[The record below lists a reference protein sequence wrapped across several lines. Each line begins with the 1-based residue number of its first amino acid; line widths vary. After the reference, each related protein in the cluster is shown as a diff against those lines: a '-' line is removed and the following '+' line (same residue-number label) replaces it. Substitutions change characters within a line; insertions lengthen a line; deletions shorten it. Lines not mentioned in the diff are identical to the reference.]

1 MYVQGMLL
9 PVKTARKADYARM
22 AADMFEVMKDY
33 GAIGTME
40 NWADDVPFGTSTSFP
55 RALQLETDE
64 SVVLS
69 WLIFPDRAARD
80 RCMSEGMQDPRLGA
94 LFADMP
100 VDGKRM
106 IWGGFDTIFQ
116 AWVG

>member
-1 MYVQGMLL
+1 MYVHGSIL
-9 PVKTARKADYARM
+9 PVKTARKADYAKLS
-22 AADMFEVMKDY
+22 AAMYEVMKDY

-40 NWADDVPFGTSTSFP
+40 NWAEDVPLGEITSFP
-55 RALQLETDE
+55 RALKLEDDE
-64 SVVLS
+64 TVVFS

-94 LFADMP
+94 VFADMP

-106 IWGGFDTIFQ
+106 IWGGFETIFQ
-116 AWVG
+116 A